1 MLDQSQS
8 GVITAENL
16 FEEMKRVDSEITFGE
31 VEDVLKK
38 VDSDGSGTIDFDEF
52 LYYITQM
59 GDGLAG
65 DCKQSLCFLCI
76 SNVFRVGRF
85 YGHFF
90 RFCEISVIV
99 FVFFC
104 FFLAILS

>member
-1 MLDQSQS
+1 MLDQSNT

-16 FEEMKRVDSEITFGE
+16 FEEMRRVDSEITFEE

-59 GDGLAG
+59 GDLTGE
-65 DCKQSLCFLCI
+65 CKLVLMFLH
-76 SNVFRVGRF
+76 SP
-85 YGHFF
+85 
-90 RFCEISVIV
+90 S
-99 FVFFC
+99 
-104 FFLAILS
+104 SS